1 MLHIAYLLPCI
12 YTLYGL
18 IVVVTPRVRAFAVDG
33 AASLLLTNDQL
44 NTALSRYN
52 GRFNASVKLQTLAST
67 FDIA

>member
-44 NTALSRYN
+44 NTAVN
-52 GRFNASVKLQTLAST
+52 EF
-67 FDIA
+67 